1 MGQTHGKGPRT
12 VSDGDGYPVPG
23 SPSPSA
29 FSPGSPLTYSPQ
41 MPMEPFS
48 SRSETHR
55 SAIPQAEFE
64 GWAAHPRVVPTV
76 IAWTHGGSHV
86 ELEGSWDN
94 WSQRHVMQASGKDYT
109 LVKLLTPGIYQYKF
123 IVDGMWRHDPNLS
136 SMFDEVG
143 NINNVL
149 EVQEY
154 VPENL
159 DSLSGF
165 EPPPS
170 PPSSYASPAP
180 APEDTAKEP
189 PAMPPQLQLS
199 LLNVPPAL
207 DAIAALPRPQ
217 HVVLNHLYLQR
228 ASTST
233 NALVLGATRRYRAK
247 YVTVVVYKPRRRRRP
262 EGFGAGTGH
271 PAGTAAAARH
281 GRGTSAP
288 MDVSSPAA
296 SGVHQGEPAL
306 RHPSGGY
313 SPHDHASS
321 YQVPGF

>member
-1 MGQTHGKGPRT
+1 
-12 VSDGDGYPVPG
+12 
-23 SPSPSA
+23 
-29 FSPGSPLTYSPQ
+29 
-41 MPMEPFS
+41 
-48 SRSETHR
+48 
-55 SAIPQAEFE
+55 
-64 GWAAHPRVVPTV
+64 
-76 IAWTHGGSHV
+76 
-86 ELEGSWDN
+86 
-94 WSQRHVMQASGKDYT
+94 
-109 LVKLLTPGIYQYKF
+109 
-123 IVDGMWRHDPNLS
+123 MWRHDPNLS

-199 LLNVPPAL
+199 LLNVPPAP